1 MSLTR
6 KAASNLAC
14 PARCCVLPVVCLH
27 GCGAWSRSMVAERRH
42 GQCTKKTLRLFPKDA
57 RGRGG
62 RGGGGGDFLERGGV
76 VSLENPCPWK
86 SAQHPPLPW
95 SPGRVP
101 SKPPSPPSGSL
112 ERARSSFWGKVTG
125 FISLP
130 FSSRSAPLLRQ
141 AAFHRNWARRK
152 IWRRHSAC
160 QLFQ

>member
-1 MSLTR
+1 MSCQVLGV
-6 KAASNLAC
+6 AC
-14 PARCCVLPVVCLH
+14 SVSAWLRSVVAEH
-27 GCGAWSRSMVAERRH
+27 GCGAEARTVHQENPAPISQGCSRE
-42 GQCTKKTLRLFPKDA
+42 
-57 RGRGG
+57 GG
-62 RGGGGGDFLERGGV
+62 RGGGGGGRGGV
-76 VSLENPCPWK
+76 VETFWK
-86 SAQHPPLPW
+86 GGVW
-95 SPGRVP
+95 SVLKTLALGRVP
-101 SKPPSPPSGSL
+101 STPPSPDPLEECPATPPPPPSGSL